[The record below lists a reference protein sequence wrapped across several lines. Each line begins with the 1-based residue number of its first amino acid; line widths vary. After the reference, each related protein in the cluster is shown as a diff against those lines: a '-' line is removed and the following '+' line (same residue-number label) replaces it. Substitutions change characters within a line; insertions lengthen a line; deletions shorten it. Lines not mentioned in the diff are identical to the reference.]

1 MALLKNKYFKWGLA
15 VFCTAAVILLAY
27 DTFFGSRRLP
37 AFFNQLVSAASPILY
52 GAFMAY
58 LLAPVVNFF
67 ERRVHPH
74 KPVKRFKHGRPVS
87 FVTRLFTIT
96 LTWLLIGV
104 LLYLLGMVLLP
115 ELYKSILQL
124 IANIEAYYTRVSGWI
139 QHLFETYPV
148 MEEWVGE
155 SMESYYLNLK
165 DFVKN
170 DLLPRTA
177 MLMTAVTG
185 GVFGVVG
192 VLGDLLVGIIVSFY
206 FLASKEMCLAHA
218 RKVLYALF
226 AEKKVH
232 WIARGGRKVDM
243 IFSGFVRGKLLDSL
257 IIGIL
262 CFIGCSILKF
272 PYTPLVSVVVG
283 VTNVIPFFGPF
294 LGAIPS
300 VILIFLASPIK
311 AVYFLIFIL
320 ALQQL
325 DGNVIGPKILGDK
338 TGLSSLWV
346 IIAILIGGSFF
357 GFKGMF
363 FGVPVCAC
371 LYSLFTFWMKR
382 RLARRGLPMESEAYL
397 EKAHVIE
404 HVGIH
409 WVREEEKA
417 AEEALSS
424 GKDA

>member
-1 MALLKNKYFKWGLA
+1 MKQYSRYAAWGTTAVVVACVIMLFYDALFGSSSIGSFLALLFTSLA
-15 VFCTAAVILLAY
+15 PV
-27 DTFFGSRRLP
+27 
-37 AFFNQLVSAASPILY
+37 LY
-52 GAFMAY
+52 GIAMAY

-283 VTNVIPFFGPF
+283 AG
-294 LGAIPS
+294 L
-300 VILIFLASPIK
+300 LIR
-311 AVYFLIFIL
+311 
-320 ALQQL
+320 QL
-325 DGNVIGPKILGDK
+325 
-338 TGLSSLWV
+338 W
-346 IIAILIGGSFF
+346 F
-357 GFKGMF
+357 
-363 FGVPVCAC
+363 
-371 LYSLFTFWMKR
+371 
-382 RLARRGLPMESEAYL
+382 RRGQHRDLYAIRFENQKNQEI
-397 EKAHVIE
+397 EKE
-404 HVGIH
+404 N
-409 WVREEEKA
+409 
-417 AEEALSS
+417 
-424 GKDA
+424 

>member
-1 MALLKNKYFKWGLA
+1 M
-15 VFCTAAVILLAY
+15 V
-27 DTFFGSRRLP
+27 
-37 AFFNQLVSAASPILY
+37 VS
-52 GAFMAY
+52 
-58 LLAPVVNFF
+58 
-67 ERRVHPH
+67 
-74 KPVKRFKHGRPVS
+74 
-87 FVTRLFTIT
+87 
-96 LTWLLIGV
+96 
-104 LLYLLGMVLLP
+104 
-115 ELYKSILQL
+115 
-124 IANIEAYYTRVSGWI
+124 
-139 QHLFETYPV
+139 
-148 MEEWVGE
+148 
-155 SMESYYLNLK
+155 
-165 DFVKN
+165 
-170 DLLPRTA
+170 
-177 MLMTAVTG
+177 
-185 GVFGVVG
+185 
-192 VLGDLLVGIIVSFY
+192 
-206 FLASKEMCLAHA
+206 
-218 RKVLYALF
+218 
-226 AEKKVH
+226 
-232 WIARGGRKVDM
+232 
-243 IFSGFVRGKLLDSL
+243 
-257 IIGIL
+257 
-262 CFIGCSILKF
+262 
-272 PYTPLVSVVVG
+272 